1 MDSERREPIRVD
13 LHWEDDNLN
22 GIVHAGPRSLP
33 LSKASFNADT
43 GSISME
49 FDAEG
54 NGGRT
59 VHYVI
64 EGKVSAN
71 TMMGTWTHDGQRG
84 DFRVSRQ

>member
-22 GIVHAGPRSLP
+22 GVVHAGPRSLP
-33 LSKASFNADT
+33 LSKASFSADT